1 MALNVT
7 ELNNYLLFKIPLFT
21 KTQPN
26 CLRTAKTE
34 AKSIKTTRNK
44 DNHDDAFLENKA
56 LFVEVAMM

>member
-44 DNHDDAFLENKA
+44 DNHDDL
-56 LFVEVAMM
+56 V